1 MLDHSISFIFLIEMA
16 SLISIEVFSPT
27 FGPTH
32 FDLRDFQ
39 ATALADGSFPE
50 ENLG

>member
-27 FGPTH
+27 FGPTT
-32 FDLRDFQ
+32 LMRDFQ
-39 ATALADGSFPE
+39 ATAADGSFPE

>member
-27 FGPTH
+27 FGPTT
-32 FDLRDFQ
+32 LMRNFQ

>member
-27 FGPTH
+27 FGTTT
-32 FDLRDFQ
+32 LMRDFQ
-39 ATALADGSFPE
+39 ATAADGSFPE